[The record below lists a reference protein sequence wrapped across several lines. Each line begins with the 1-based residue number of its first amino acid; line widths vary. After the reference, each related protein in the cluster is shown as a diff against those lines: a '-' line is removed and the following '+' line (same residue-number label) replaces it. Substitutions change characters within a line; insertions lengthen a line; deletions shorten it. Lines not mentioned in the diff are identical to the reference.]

1 MDIIQNYLVFNSEKI
16 KKIARYHQYDCVKE
30 TLRVMEKSSLKGGV
44 NAHTTGSGKSDTMAF
59 LANQL
64 RRKHS
69 DCTII
74 VITDRNELDRQ
85 IYERFREYENTFF
98 TLGDLVIIEDI
109 NKLKKQLEQPN
120 QGKIIF
126 ALVQKFQDLVDLKEK
141 KITFDNPAGVFVFID
156 EAHRSQNLIADTE
169 TKKVS

>member
-1 MDIIQNYLVFNSEKI
+1 
-16 KKIARYHQYDCVKE
+16 
-30 TLRVMEKSSLKGGV
+30 
-44 NAHTTGSGKSDTMAF
+44 MAF

-69 DCTII
+69 HCTII

-85 IYERFREYENTFF
+85 IYERFREYEDTFF

-109 NKLKKQLEQPN
+109 NKLKKHLEKPN

-126 ALVQKFQDLVDLKEK
+126 VLVQKFQDLAELTE
-141 KITFDNPAGVFVFID
+141 FHNPDGVFVFID
-156 EAHRSQNLIADTE
+156 EAHRSQNLVADAE
-169 TKKVS
+169 NKKVS